1 MTTGF
6 SRTSE
11 RQYAF
16 WDTRDLTQPLI
27 MRRLDDYPGI
37 PMPFFDEDTK
47 VVFIAGKGESAVTF
61 YQYSTASPNYMDLL
75 YAYKGKEPQK
85 GFSFMPKRT
94 VDVMGCEI
102 QRGVRLTAK
111 TIEYVSFRVPRKSG
125 TFQVD
130 LYPPCKSLTPS
141 MTFEEYWAGTD
152 KEYDRIELKPALAT
166 SADHKATVERKA
178 TFLSK
183 LTGVKEVPFTGFQES
198 PATDGK
204 NLDHEI

>member
-61 YQYSTASPNYMDLL
+61 Y
-75 YAYKGKEPQK
+75 
-85 GFSFMPKRT
+85 
-94 VDVMGCEI
+94 
-102 QRGVRLTAK
+102 
-111 TIEYVSFRVPRKSG
+111 
-125 TFQVD
+125 
-130 LYPPCKSLTPS
+130 
-141 MTFEEYWAGTD
+141 
-152 KEYDRIELKPALAT
+152 
-166 SADHKATVERKA
+166 
-178 TFLSK
+178 
-183 LTGVKEVPFTGFQES
+183 
-198 PATDGK
+198 
-204 NLDHEI
+204 